1 MANKSKSEQ
10 MTTLKNVDELCL
22 RHLFVMVLEK
32 YKTGLFGK
40 NQPTFVREYL
50 CDLFQSVFGTID
62 DSPGTKAG
70 NILDKEIDEHN
81 GPSEINYSDFCDQ
94 VLGKTKPGREKDFFA
109 LYQQSAHLERKLATK
124 KDELQRNLEKVR
136 SGIGQ
141 SFIQILSEKAPWLKK
156 SMDGLQP
163 IPLLEADFY
172 KLLTVATVISLNR
185 NTYTKLEKTNDQVD
199 QLCYHFLF
207 TNIEPEVL
215 PDYSLKMI
223 FDGILEEADRMVVL
237 EPSGEKFRRRGNLTD
252 LDRLR
257 ILLSGIPDE
266 YSLLPSDESEE
277 CASASQIL
285 TNGSDTRIIHNLS
298 GFFGHYST
306 GIHLDGLWQE
316 LSQSIENHMVSFE
329 RIRFYSRKTSDD
341 AILKM
346 FPSRYIEDKQ
356 RCIDNFVESLQYS
369 VSEWTSDIFE
379 IFLYGHQVEEII
391 TPEKIIDC
399 ITAFVLIAV
408 CCLKTKSGGPDN
420 AIPKK
425 REAFKKALIQKIKKV
440 FFPDCHVV
448 VDEMVTVKQEV
459 RDLNVAQL
467 SQEELS
473 RLWVASIELRAQLH
487 ILEREIENQLR
498 YLKLHDPERKLL
510 DNLDSTNIN
519 ANTKFEETD
528 RDTAKSKLLTPDPNS
543 PKGGK

>member
-1 MANKSKSEQ
+1 M
-10 MTTLKNVDELCL
+10 
-22 RHLFVMVLEK
+22 
-32 YKTGLFGK
+32 
-40 NQPTFVREYL
+40 
-50 CDLFQSVFGTID
+50 
-62 DSPGTKAG
+62 
-70 NILDKEIDEHN
+70 
-81 GPSEINYSDFCDQ
+81 
-94 VLGKTKPGREKDFFA
+94 
-109 LYQQSAHLERKLATK
+109 
-124 KDELQRNLEKVR
+124 
-136 SGIGQ
+136 
-141 SFIQILSEKAPWLKK
+141 
-156 SMDGLQP
+156 
-163 IPLLEADFY
+163 
-172 KLLTVATVISLNR
+172 
-185 NTYTKLEKTNDQVD
+185 
-199 QLCYHFLF
+199 
-207 TNIEPEVL
+207 
-215 PDYSLKMI
+215 
-223 FDGILEEADRMVVL
+223 
-237 EPSGEKFRRRGNLTD
+237 
-252 LDRLR
+252 
-257 ILLSGIPDE
+257 
-266 YSLLPSDESEE
+266 
-277 CASASQIL
+277 
-285 TNGSDTRIIHNLS
+285 
-298 GFFGHYST
+298 
-306 GIHLDGLWQE
+306 
-316 LSQSIENHMVSFE
+316 
-329 RIRFYSRKTSDD
+329 
-341 AILKM
+341 
-346 FPSRYIEDKQ
+346 
-356 RCIDNFVESLQYS
+356 ESLQYS